1 VQSAIHG
8 ANPHETAVRVSAA
21 LEVLQYFVYGMIG
34 EHGPAHPG
42 MPSERDPGFPVR
54 GGCPPDC
61 TKRLGEYTSAKYV
74 VLRKMIS
81 GEPPPPP
88 NHNPQFYAEIERS
101 HLSEDRKFGAEVLA
115 KFVSPSSRDAY
126 FTTTADWY
134 KRNET
139 IKAAVAA
146 RDNDTS
152 GDPPECA
159 NARMLL
165 AAGLADNAEPLQRA
179 CEAKRHAAAAAADA
193 AKHLV
198 RRGGGMTLFGV
209 AQFGTPLQLPSGGR
223 SLGLM
228 TMRTAIGNMLFP
240 DLPTTCV
247 GGRDEMS
254 TQMATEMLRAQGNL
268 PSNVDFALVSLGT
281 DSSPDWKQGAG
292 NCIMSVALVDGLVAS
307 VAVETGNQSWETKIN
322 RALGEKFKAALRP
335 PKQAPITCE
344 SAGDYNNYPAK
355 ASGSLFSWDMPDVV
369 AAYWTTDGGNRTQ
382 GDPSVCSKGRVIIS
396 TKAFQGS
403 LEQGAALHDKS
414 QPQL

>member
-1 VQSAIHG
+1 
-8 ANPHETAVRVSAA
+8 
-21 LEVLQYFVYGMIG
+21 
-34 EHGPAHPG
+34 
-42 MPSERDPGFPVR
+42 
-54 GGCPPDC
+54 
-61 TKRLGEYTSAKYV
+61 
-74 VLRKMIS
+74 
-81 GEPPPPP
+81 
-88 NHNPQFYAEIERS
+88 
-101 HLSEDRKFGAEVLA
+101 
-115 KFVSPSSRDAY
+115 
-126 FTTTADWY
+126 
-134 KRNET
+134 
-139 IKAAVAA
+139 
-146 RDNDTS
+146 
-152 GDPPECA
+152 
-159 NARMLL
+159 
-165 AAGLADNAEPLQRA
+165 
-179 CEAKRHAAAAAADA
+179 
-193 AKHLV
+193 
-198 RRGGGMTLFGV
+198 
-209 AQFGTPLQLPSGGR
+209 
-223 SLGLM
+223 M